1 MRVILFRHGP
11 AGSAD
16 GSRWP
21 DDSARPLTARGAAR
35 TQEAARGLARIES
48 GITRIVT
55 SPLVRAD
62 QTARLLQDALRDSI
76 PLDTLDALAPG
87 GSYRRI
93 IQHLAD
99 LPSADVVVLV
109 GHEPSLGKLAG
120 VLLFGAPASLPIKKA
135 GACAVQF
142 SGAPNAGEGRLRWFL
157 PPKVLRRMGRRKVT
171 A

>member
-11 AGSAD
+11 AGSPD

-21 DDSARPLTARGAAR
+21 DDGSRPLTTRGKER
-35 TQEAARGLARIES
+35 TLDAARGLARIES

-55 SPLVRAD
+55 SPLVRAE
-62 QTARLLQDALRDSI
+62 QTARLLHGTLRASVPVDALDG
-76 PLDTLDALAPG
+76 LAPG
-87 GSYRRI
+87 GSYRKI
-93 IQHLAD
+93 IQHLAG
-99 LPSADVVVLV
+99 LASGDVVVLV

-120 VLLFGAPASLPIKKA
+120 MLLFGAPASLPLKKA

-142 SGAPNAGEGRLRWFL
+142 SGAPAAGEGRLKWFL
-157 PPKVLRRMGRRKVT
+157 PPKVLRRMARRKVT